1 MTRAAAAII
10 FEIVFFALAFGW
22 RSWVQWRRTGSTGF
36 IRPRRDAGGAELAG
50 SIGFVAALALLIGAP
65 VAELVGMARF
75 EALDTRPVAIAG
87 VVLCSVGIALTLVAQ
102 LSMGDSWRI
111 GVEPTER
118 TDLVTDGVF
127 AYVRNPIF
135 TAMLIAAVGLLLL
148 VPNVLSAAAVL
159 VLLGALQVQVRLV
172 EEPYLRTT
180 HSVAYQDYARHTGRF
195 IPAVGCDPGR

>member
-1 MTRAAAAII
+1 MTSAAAAII

-50 SIGFVAALALLIGAP
+50 SIGFVAALVLLVGAP
-65 VAELVGMARF
+65 VAELSGMTRF
-75 EALDTRPVAIAG
+75 DALDTGPVAVAG
-87 VVLCSVGIALTLVAQ
+87 VVLCSVGIALTLLSQ

-118 TDLVTDGVF
+118 TNLVTDGVF

-148 VPNVLSAAAVL
+148 VPNALSTAAVL
-159 VLLGALQVQVRLV
+159 VLFAALQIQVRLV
-172 EEPYLRTT
+172 EEPYLQAT
-180 HSVAYQDYARHTGRF
+180 HGLTYQDYARHTGRF
-195 IPAVGCDPGR
+195 IPAVGRDPG